1 MENPIRMDDMGG
13 YSYFRKPPSTNCLWS
28 PFNFPCRAPQKTHH
42 RGTLLFSRDPRP
54 RRSLSEAAIKEM
66 LTEVRIKIAMKHSM
80 TTTDNDE

>member
-1 MENPIRMDDMGG
+1 MGR
-13 YSYFRKPPSTNCLWS
+13 YSYFRKPPSTVVS
-28 PFNFPCRAPQKTHH
+28 PNFPCRAPQKTHH
-42 RGTLLFSRDPRP
+42 RGTLLFSTDPRP